1 MSRIFRESGGG
12 KLYGKGV
19 LGSLFSFL
27 VFLVCYSAGYVFGI
41 VALMLGLRS
50 ELDSIVNG
58 GDEEE
63 DGGELSKMLEKMNE
77 EGPNN

>member
-1 MSRIFRESGGG
+1 MSRIFRESGGV

-27 VFLVCYSAGYVFGI
+27 VFLICYSAGYVFGI
-41 VALMLGLRS
+41 VAIMLGLRS
-50 ELDSIVNG
+50 ELNSIVNG
-58 GDEEE
+58 EEE
-63 DGGELSKMLEKMNE
+63 EVDIGKMIAKMNE

>member
-1 MSRIFRESGGG
+1 MSRIFRESGGV

-27 VFLVCYSAGYVFGI
+27 VFLICYSAGYVFGI
-41 VALMLGLRS
+41 VAIMLGLRS
-50 ELDSIVNG
+50 ELNSIVNG
-58 GDEEE
+58 EEE
-63 DGGELSKMLEKMNE
+63 EGDIDKMIAKMNE

>member
-1 MSRIFRESGGG
+1 MSRIFRESGGA

-27 VFLVCYSAGYVFGI
+27 VFLICYSAGYVFGI
-41 VALMLGLRS
+41 VAIMLGLRS
-50 ELDSIVNG
+50 ELNSIVNG
-58 GDEEE
+58 EEE
-63 DGGELSKMLEKMNE
+63 EGDIDKMIAKMNE

>member
-1 MSRIFRESGGG
+1 MSRIFRESGGI

-41 VALMLGLRS
+41 VAIMLGLRS
-50 ELDSIVNG
+50 ELNSIVNG
-58 GDEEE
+58 REEE
-63 DGGELSKMLEKMNE
+63 GDIDKMIAKMNE

>member
-1 MSRIFRESGGG
+1 MSRIFRESGGV
-12 KLYGKGV
+12 KVYGKGV

-41 VALMLGLRS
+41 VAIMLGLRS
-50 ELDSIVNG
+50 ELNSIVNG
-58 GDEEE
+58 REEE
-63 DGGELSKMLEKMNE
+63 VDIDKMIAKMNE

>member
-19 LGSLFSFL
+19 LGSLICFL
-27 VFLVCYSAGYVFGI
+27 VFLICYSVGYVFGI
-41 VALMLGLRS
+41 VVMLLGLRR

-63 DGGELSKMLEKMNE
+63 ESDELVRMLEKMNE

>member
-1 MSRIFRESGGG
+1 MSRIFRESGGV

-27 VFLVCYSAGYVFGI
+27 VFLICYSAGYVFGI
-41 VALMLGLRS
+41 VAIMLGLRS
-50 ELDSIVNG
+50 ELNSIVNG
-58 GDEEE
+58 REEE
-63 DGGELSKMLEKMNE
+63 GDIDKMIAKMNE

>member
-1 MSRIFRESGGG
+1 MSRIFRESRV
-12 KLYGKGV
+12 KAYGKGV

-27 VFLVCYSAGYVFGI
+27 VFLICYSAGYVFGI

-50 ELDSIVNG
+50 ELNSIVNG
-58 GDEEE
+58 VDEEE
-63 DGGELSKMLEKMNE
+63 ESDELARMLQKMNE

>member
-1 MSRIFRESGGG
+1 MSRIFRESGV

-27 VFLVCYSAGYVFGI
+27 VFLVCYSAGYVFGMFM
-41 VALMLGLRS
+41 LLLGL
-50 ELDSIVNG
+50 
-58 GDEEE
+58 
-63 DGGELSKMLEKMNE
+63 GGELNRVVNVDEEAEDVDELRRMLEKMNK

>member
-1 MSRIFRESGGG
+1 MSRIFRESGGV
-12 KLYGKGV
+12 KVYGKGV

-41 VALMLGLRS
+41 VAIMLGLRS
-50 ELDSIVNG
+50 ELNSIVNG
-58 GDEEE
+58 REEE
-63 DGGELSKMLEKMNE
+63 GDIDKMIAKMNE